1 MGEDAEYREPAAG
14 NGLHDGDL
22 QCNAVSKAAQAIE
35 PLEGGLIIRAH
46 RNSGRRTGAWES
58 AMSMS
63 AAPHM
68 SMRNPLI
75 QSWLNAYALTTCAHG
90 QGQERHGS

>member
-1 MGEDAEYREPAAG
+1 M
-14 NGLHDGDL
+14 
-22 QCNAVSKAAQAIE
+22 QCGQLSARQAQAIE
-35 PLEGGLIIRAH
+35 PLEGGLIKAH
-46 RNSGRRTGAWES
+46 RNSGRRTGAWDS
-58 AMSMS
+58 AVSMS